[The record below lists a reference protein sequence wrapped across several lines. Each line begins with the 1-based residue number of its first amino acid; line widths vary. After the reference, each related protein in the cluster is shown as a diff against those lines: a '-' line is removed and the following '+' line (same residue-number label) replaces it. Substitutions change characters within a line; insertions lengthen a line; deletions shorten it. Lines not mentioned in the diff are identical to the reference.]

1 MSQQLWER
9 WRGKWW
15 IEELRERKTCRLG
28 KIMMEDKPLRGV
40 DLG

>member
-15 IEELRERKTCRLG
+15 IEELRERKTWLG